1 MNRTKVFASTCAAL
15 AAVLASSR
23 SAGAQGGPDSLDMIH
38 MPPIVVTATRT
49 PVPPDEVGS
58 SITVVTREEIEQRQ
72 YRTVLEALRGVPGV
86 AVAQAGP
93 GGVASAFLRGA
104 AADHTL
110 VLLDGVEMNDPSSP
124 NGAYDLAN
132 LLTENIER
140 IEVVRGPQS
149 TLYGSSAMGGVIQIL
164 TRRGEGPPAPTA
176 AFEGG
181 THGAFQGTLGLAG
194 STETLAYSAA
204 LARRETDR
212 VSAATAGSGDAERD
226 GHRVGAFSGRLDW
239 RAAAALALGLTV
251 RASTAETDRD
261 QEGPGGDDPNAVTE
275 ADEVALR
282 VEGRF
287 AGWGG
292 RWEGTI
298 GASLADHG
306 REGRDDVD
314 ERHPQDRSRGTF
326 DGRRW
331 KIDWQNELALGE
343 VQRLTFGVE
352 TERETAATTF
362 ASDGEFGP
370 FESVFPE
377 ASARTTGAFVQH
389 HAGFGEALFVTI
401 GARIDDHSR
410 FGTAATVRMTPTLY
424 IVATGT
430 RVKASY
436 GTGFK
441 APTLFQLFDSQFG
454 SAGLEP
460 EESAGWDAGLEQ
472 DLAGGRVRV
481 GVTAFATGFE
491 NLVGFEF
498 PDGFRNVSA
507 AETRGVEA
515 WASAFPGAGVR
526 LNGSYSFDEARDESG
541 GEDDGKPLLRRPRHQ
556 GSLDLGVPVGHRGD
570 VALGVRFM
578 GEREDRDFSIFPA
591 ERVTLDGYSLMRM
604 AASWDVSDTVRL
616 FGRIENL
623 LDEEYEEA
631 RHFGTEGRAAFVGV
645 RAEF

>member
-1 MNRTKVFASTCAAL
+1 MSPAKSFASTCAAL
-15 AAVLASSR
+15 AAVLASSTSAR
-23 SAGAQGGPDSLDMIH
+23 SQEERDTLDLIH

-49 PVPPDEVGS
+49 PTPPAEVGS
-58 SITVVTREEIEQRQ
+58 SITVVTREEIERRQ
-72 YRTVLEALRGVPGV
+72 YRTVLEALRAIPGV

-110 VLLDGVEMNDPSSP
+110 VLLDGVELNDPSSP

-149 TLYGSSAMGGVIQIL
+149 TLYGSTAMGGVVQVL
-164 TRRGEGPPAPTA
+164 TRRGEGPPVPTVTL
-176 AFEGG
+176 EGG
-181 THGAFQGTLGLAG
+181 THGAFQATLGLAG
-194 STETLAYSAA
+194 STGNLAYRAV
-204 LARRETDR
+204 LARREIDR
-212 VSAATAGSGDAERD
+212 VSAATAGSGHAERD

-239 RAAAALALGLTV
+239 RPAAAMALGLTV
-251 RASTAETDRD
+251 RASGAETDRD

-275 ADEVALR
+275 ADEIALR
-282 VEGRF
+282 VEGRI
-287 AGWGG
+287 AAWGG

-298 GASLADHG
+298 GGSVTDHD
-306 REGRDDVD
+306 RESRDQVD

-331 KIDWQNELALGE
+331 KVDWQNELALGE
-343 VQRLTFGVE
+343 TQRLTLGIE

-370 FESVFPE
+370 FESVFPQ
-377 ASARTTGAFVQH
+377 ASARTTGAFIQH
-389 HAGFGEALFVTI
+389 HVGFGDALFVTI
-401 GARIDDHSR
+401 GARVDDHSR
-410 FGTAATVRMTPTLY
+410 FGTVATIRMTPTLH
-424 IVATGT
+424 IEATGT
-430 RVKASY
+430 RLKASY

-441 APTLFQLFDSQFG
+441 APTLFQLFDPQFG

-460 EESAGWDAGLEQ
+460 EESDGWDAGLEQ
-472 DLAGGRVRV
+472 DLAGGRVRI
-481 GVTAFATGFE
+481 GGTAFATGFE

-498 PDGFRNVSA
+498 PDGFRNISA

-515 WASAFPGAGVR
+515 WASAFPGAGIR
-526 LNGSYSFDEARDESG
+526 LSGSYSFNHTEDESG
-541 GEDDGKPLLRRPRHQ
+541 GEDTGKPLLRRPRHQ
-556 GSLDLGVPVGHRGD
+556 ASLDLGVPAGDRGQI
-570 VALGVRFM
+570 ALGVRLM
-578 GEREDRDFSIFPA
+578 GEREDRDFSVFPA
-591 ERVTLDGYSLMRM
+591 ERVTLDRFSLVRV
-604 AASWDVSDTVRL
+604 AASWDLTETMRL

-623 LDEEYEEA
+623 FGEEYEEA
-631 RHFGTEGRAAFVGV
+631 RHFGTAGREVYVGI

>member
-1 MNRTKVFASTCAAL
+1 MSRMKAVASTCAAL
-15 AAVLASSR
+15 AAVLACST
-23 SAGAQGGPDSLDMIH
+23 GARAQEEPDSLELIH

-49 PVPPDEVGS
+49 AMPPGEVGT
-58 SITVVTREEIEQRQ
+58 SITVVTREEIERRQ

-110 VLLDGVEMNDPSSP
+110 ILLDGVELNDPSSP

-132 LLTENIER
+132 LLTESVER

-149 TLYGSSAMGGVIQIL
+149 PLYGSSAMGGVIQIL
-164 TRRGEGPPAPTA
+164 TRRGEGPPAPTVM
-176 AFEGG
+176 FEGG

-194 STETLAYSAA
+194 STGALAYTVA
-204 LARRETDR
+204 LARRETDG
-212 VSAATAGSGDAERD
+212 VSAATAGSGHAERD
-226 GHRVGAFSGRLDW
+226 GQRVGALSGRLEW
-239 RAAAALALGLTV
+239 RPAAALVLGLSV
-251 RASTAETDRD
+251 RASNADTDRD

-282 VEGRF
+282 VEGRI
-287 AGWGG
+287 ATWGG

-298 GASLADHG
+298 SASLADHD
-306 REGRDDVD
+306 RESRDEID
-314 ERHPQDRSRGTF
+314 ERHPLDRSRGTF

-331 KIDWQNELALGE
+331 KVDWQNELALGE
-343 VQRLTFGVE
+343 AQRLTFGVE

-389 HAGFGEALFVTI
+389 HARLGQAFFVTV
-401 GARIDDHSR
+401 GARVDDHSR
-410 FGTAATVRMTPTLY
+410 FGSAATLRVTPTLH
-424 IVATGT
+424 IETTGT

-441 APTLFQLFDSQFG
+441 APTLFQLFDPQFG
-454 SAGLEP
+454 NDGLEP
-460 EESAGWDAGLEQ
+460 EESDGWDAGLEQ
-472 DLAGGRVRV
+472 DLAAGRVRV
-481 GVTAFATGFE
+481 GATAFATGFE

-498 PDGFRNVSA
+498 PEGFRNVSA
-507 AETRGVEA
+507 AATRGVEA
-515 WASAFPGAGVR
+515 WASMFPGAGIR
-526 LNGSYSFDEARDESG
+526 LNGSYSFNDTEDESG
-541 GEDDGKPLLRRPRHQ
+541 GEDHGKPLLRRPRHQ
-556 GSLDLGVPVGHRGD
+556 ASLDLGVPAGERGQI
-570 VALGVRFM
+570 ALGVRLM
-578 GEREDRDFSIFPA
+578 GEREDRDFSVFPA
-591 ERVTLDGYSLMRM
+591 ERVTLDGYSLVRV
-604 AASWDVSDTVRL
+604 AASWDLTETMRL

-631 RHFGTEGRAAFVGV
+631 RHFGTEGRAVFVGV
-645 RAEF
+645 QTEF